1 MTQSQNFTKS
11 QAHDSMPIV
20 TPKNG
25 FQPAAFGGVL
35 GETKQSYVQLVPKQA
50 NLAAENA
57 DVLLE
62 EANPQLLKEVEDK
75 RYQQRLVNETLDRY
89 LTQRNEYTDL
99 ARIVNENE
107 KYRAVYGEEYALY

>member
-1 MTQSQNFTKS
+1 
-11 QAHDSMPIV
+11 
-20 TPKNG
+20 
-25 FQPAAFGGVL
+25 VL

-75 RYQQRLVNETLDRY
+75 RYQ
-89 LTQRNEYTDL
+89 
-99 ARIVNENE
+99 
-107 KYRAVYGEEYALY
+107 